1 MSTVPKTSTT
11 TSTASAASKTT
22 AGGSGPTTLVAG
34 EQQQSVVVQSQLAT
48 STVDGQGAT
57 RSNLSQVVGD
67 LGAAHTAHS
76 GWLESET
83 QKITEWGTREIQR
96 LMTTTKGLEERLVSE
111 AQAQQKVLEEGHK
124 VELARLVQDLDA
136 KKSMRLKE
144 LEDSL
149 QQKIQAAL
157 TATKKDIAG
166 IETEMNTRK
175 MALMSQAQAQTA
187 KDVDRLSTLAVEA
200 KLVPSKTRTIIE
212 TNTETGTVI
221 AVAGGGEISTGQAS
235 AQTVSSANI
244 EAAPTRGT
252 LSQGAQVLTGDI
264 RRNDNEAKVGEG
276 AIVNTMTEVTQG
288 PKITERVGGSG
299 LATGPTTGATASVS
313 TGGSTLG
320 TTATAS
326 SGRTDAPID
335 RNVGVTS
342 VRGDAAKPHIDA
354 AYGKPL
360 TKPVDGDKHV
370 TDKHVTDP
378 AYNKHATEP
387 AHKEGLLGKI
397 KHAISGEPKTS
408 DSSRRV

>member
-1 MSTVPKTSTT
+1 MSATS
-11 TSTASAASKTT
+11 SDRS
-22 AGGSGPTTLVAG
+22 SGPTTLVAG

-48 STVDGQGAT
+48 STVDGKGAT

-83 QKITEWGTREIQR
+83 QKISEWGTREIQR
-96 LMTTTKGLEERLVSE
+96 LMETTKGLEQRLVNE
-111 AQAQQKVLEEGHK
+111 AQAEQRLLEDQHK

-149 QQKIQAAL
+149 QQKIQNAL
-157 TATKKDIAG
+157 NATKKDISG
-166 IETEMNTRK
+166 IESEMNNRK

-212 TNTETGTVI
+212 TNTETGTII

-235 AQTVSSANI
+235 AQNISSANI
-244 EAAPTRGT
+244 EAVPTRGT
-252 LSQGAQVLTGDI
+252 ISQGAQVITGDI
-264 RRNDNEAKVGEG
+264 RRNDNDRKVGEG
-276 AIVNTMTEVTQG
+276 AIVNTMTEVSQK
-288 PKITERVGGSG
+288 PHLTERVGGQG
-299 LATGPTTGATASVS
+299 LATGAT
-313 TGGSTLG
+313 G

-326 SGRTDAPID
+326 SDRLDGGRAHTDAPLPIAGGG
-335 RNVGVTS
+335 NVGVTS
-342 VRGDAAKPHIDA
+342 VAAGDGSKPHIDA

-360 TKPVDGDKHV
+360 TKPVDSSVRHHDKRLEH
-370 TDKHVTDP
+370 TATDP
-378 AYNKHATEP
+378 AYQKHATTEP
-387 AHKEGLLGKI
+387 THKEGLLGKI
-397 KHAISGEPKTS
+397 KHAITGEPKTS
-408 DSSRRV
+408 DARNHKV